1 MDIRI
6 GITTS
11 FENGEQRLHRRYVQ
25 AVERAGAL
33 PMIVPMLQSEDAMQ
47 AFADLLDGLVIT
59 GGPAIT
65 DGLQGD
71 LPDEIA
77 ETDPVRVAS
86 DMRIVKAFE
95 ATRRPMLGICYGM
108 QLLNARAGGTIYAD
122 VERQHDGVRAH
133 SQKRGATTH
142 PLQLV
147 EGTHLA
153 DVLGSTIDQVNT
165 RHLQAIAS
173 VGSGYRVAATSPDGV
188 VEAIENDDGTVLG
201 VQFHPERMG
210 EQMEALFQHLVD
222 SARRS
227 RQPPPA
233 SRRR

>member
-11 FENGEQRLHRRYVQ
+11 FEDGEQRLHHRYVQ
-25 AVERAGAL
+25 AIERAGGL
-33 PMIVPMLQSEDAMQ
+33 PMIVPMVQSDDAAD
-47 AFADLLDGLVIT
+47 AFAHLLDALVIT

-71 LPDEIA
+71 LPDEIS
-77 ETDPVRVAS
+77 ETDPLRVAS
-86 DMRIVKAFE
+86 DERIVKAFE

-122 VERQHDGVRAH
+122 VERQCDGVGAH

-142 PLQLV
+142 SLQLV
-147 EGTHLA
+147 EGTQLA
-153 DVLGSTIDQVNT
+153 DLLGSTIDQVNT
-165 RHLQAIAS
+165 RHLQAVAT
-173 VGSGYRVAATSPDGV
+173 VGSGYRIAANSPDGV
-188 VEAIENDDGTVLG
+188 VEAIESDDGTVLG

-210 EQMEALFQHLVD
+210 GQMEILFRHLVE

-233 SRRR
+233 SGRR